1 MDKQQVINLW
11 RASFNDTDEFIRLY
25 FDRVYKE
32 ENTLVIEQNGQIVSA
47 LQMLPYTMTWCGT
60 EISVSYISGACTLPS
75 MRGQGLMRQLLQKA
89 FGEMKRRDVALTAL
103 IPADPWLFD
112 YYREQGYTEAFDYS
126 EETYVRPEAVVWE
139 PELTVVLPEVPSI
152 ELLYTYF
159 NRKLRERASCLLHT
173 SDDFITILRDLQMD
187 GGQMLTVLNS
197 QEQPV
202 GMAFVLPPDPT
213 ETLADNEKYVYIK
226 ELLYDNESI
235 KNLLLQEATLQN
247 NVKKATYKTPPS
259 APGTLPMGMAR
270 VIDTHRLIHRWASEH
285 KHNPVSIKEMEEM
298 DIQTLTRFLLD
309 YPNRQ
314 AYMSLMLD

>member
-1 MDKQQVINLW
+1 MNKQQVINLW
-11 RASFNDTDEFIRLY
+11 RASFNDTEEFINLY

-32 ENTLVIEQNGQIVSA
+32 ENSLVIERNGQIVSA

-89 FGEMKRRDVALTAL
+89 FEEMKRRDVAVTAL
-103 IPADPWLFD
+103 VPADPWLFD

-126 EETYVRPEAVVWE
+126 EETYTRPETIVWE
-139 PELTVVLPEVPSI
+139 PNLTVVPPEVPST
-152 ELLYTYF
+152 ELLYAYF
-159 NRKLRERASCLLHT
+159 NRKLRERPCCLLHT
-173 SDDFITILRDLQMD
+173 YDDFVTIQRDLQQD
-187 GGQMLTVLNS
+187 GGRMLTALND

-202 GMAFVLPPDPT
+202 GMAFVLPPEPA
-213 ETLADNEKYVYIK
+213 ETLSDTEKHVYIK
-226 ELLYDNESI
+226 EMFYDNENI
-235 KNLLLQEATLQN
+235 KNLLLQEATLQH
-247 NVKKATYKTPPS
+247 NVKKAEYKTPPS
-259 APGTLPMGMAR
+259 TPGTLPMGMAR

-285 KHNPVSIKEMEEM
+285 KHSSVSVKNMEEM
-298 DIQTLTRFLLD
+298 DIQTLTRFLMD

>member
-1 MDKQQVINLW
+1 MNKQQVINLW
-11 RASFNDTDEFIRLY
+11 RASFNDTEEFINLY

-32 ENTLVIEQNGQIVSA
+32 ENSLVIERNGQIVSA

-89 FGEMKRRDVALTAL
+89 FEEMKRRDVAVTAL
-103 IPADPWLFD
+103 VPADPWLFD

-126 EETYVRPEAVVWE
+126 EETYTRPETIVWE
-139 PELTVVLPEVPSI
+139 PNLTVVPPEVPST
-152 ELLYTYF
+152 ELLYAYF
-159 NRKLRERASCLLHT
+159 NRKLRERPCCLLHT
-173 SDDFITILRDLQMD
+173 YDDFVTILRDLQQD
-187 GGQMLTVLNS
+187 GGRMLTALND

-202 GMAFVLPPDPT
+202 GMAFVLPPEPA
-213 ETLADNEKYVYIK
+213 ETLSDTEKHVYIK
-226 ELLYDNESI
+226 EMFYDNENI
-235 KNLLLQEATLQN
+235 KNLLLQEATLQH
-247 NVKKATYKTPPS
+247 NVKKAEYKTPPS
-259 APGTLPMGMAR
+259 TPGTLPMGMAR

-285 KHNPVSIKEMEEM
+285 KHSSVSVKNMEEM
-298 DIQTLTRFLLD
+298 DIQTLTRFLMD